1 MPPSEVIDNFA
12 LPPSQQLFLPSHK
25 SVQTRCTAMRFP
37 RLKSPVSMTESLID
51 IDMMDNNSSTP
62 GEADLQSSK
71 TDNIWD
77 NLVVPHTE
85 LINSD
90 NSDLNDQTSSP
101 LTAKNLEI
109 LSNSTHSSTIK
120 HGSVSSKT
128 TTVRS
133 GSVEEVFK
141 QVEDQDR
148 QELPAIDNS
157 TTTTTIANILNNN
170 NPGLFQLLN
179 IRNISLV
186 GDLVGRLIHFDQ
198 REPILQRYQYFDPH
212 PVAGT
217 NGLLSWLTSQEKMAE
232 EIIKSESREFFHWGW
247 NPAIFSR
254 AVRLGVRAPF
264 IVPYEISTEA
274 GTWFKGF
281 NKVNRDT
288 LAWDVLYQTIFPKS
302 GMKQNSYEFRALA
315 NDFYSGKEV
324 QLAEYYAHLTEPD
337 IPSVEKAAASK
348 LFHITAIDMGESRQN
363 LHRNL
368 YGGAE
373 GIESAKL
380 KPIVDLFLIELIQM
394 NEIENALIR
403 VEKDKRMEKS
413 SFTVAKVQGTDVRRS
428 SRYHECLHKLN
439 TLERNKEE
447 PGESAARSVLEDFV
461 QNINIHGLDSI
472 MGSESWSVTHIRT
485 VPTLDE
491 PSEEITVVEA
501 VASGTPNNGGSSFSP
516 RPTSPLLIPDISEPK
531 TETASRKKKK
541 KTKGK
546 NNAKK
551 VLKQESEP
559 ESAVAETKS
568 QTSEIISQATPSI
581 ASDPLNYHFDDATN
595 PLIEDDS
602 DWKIVKPKP
611 SKQKGPQATQQ
622 TRVAHS
628 SKAHKDTS
636 ATAKVPP
643 SCKVGRKKVDVPT
656 KIPTQTTAATSKR
669 GEKFEIESLKDFP
682 EMVSPSKNDTQ
693 QILEATKKKS
703 TIVMVQE
710 VLPQVNS
717 QIPAKGES
725 EILPEEPLLPSSDL
739 DTGAIIEADIYHGQS
754 KVSIQPAAVILSPV
768 PSREQAN
775 LSNEDSAEDVFKLA
789 KIGASPDVEPTR
801 TLIDEIKARTSI
813 NYGAMKEGSIST
825 IGTEPKVEDTT
836 TILSGKSSP
845 RCQTPPARTLSRDAP
860 IYLGNFDDPDQKV
873 EKRFR
878 SYSANATM
886 TAGPF
891 IFDDDEESPDPTV
904 DLERP
909 ASVSEIMITKS
920 IVNSS
925 PRVSN
930 SKIYP
935 RVLPLAASLV
945 SAVGKI
951 RSVHDLCAVDNAPT
965 IATSPLADSAS
976 VNNIV
981 DNASEAAE
989 PFISEACT
997 GNEDAA
1003 LSTETTSIPVC
1014 EPVAITS
1021 STLTI
1026 HGPQPRS
1033 FRPSLMDLD
1042 TLHLSPTETATLG
1055 SQTTAR
1061 QASVAS
1067 CDTSGQKLSEFSN
1080 GWSRQQLSSSAI
1092 INSGPRTHTEPDTA
1106 RIPFDCTYCRG
1117 HHHATIDSPMV
1128 LCHGCGPNGGI
1139 KYCSI
1144 ACLLAESL
1152 AHANVC
1158 QESVDDSETFTISRP
1173 TAHQI
1178 YYTGILAAPLTF
1190 GTTFQKSIYAYRQKV
1205 FAMYCRSGPFPKI
1218 HKAWARQNNT
1228 LPTVPEQDAVEATK
1242 KTGSYFVFKSAL
1254 TSNSNHMNLDSTV
1267 ICTIKFRPNDRMLQ
1281 AVDRCLESCFRLS
1294 HGHDYTVKEFL
1305 YRLIK
1310 DLLSDDESFDCF
1322 PHTEDRLTVFHEF
1335 QNQYDLEFDFDA
1347 DMQSARSDKFDFESE
1362 WSLIEHLLS
1371 RSESEELV

>member
-1 MPPSEVIDNFA
+1 
-12 LPPSQQLFLPSHK
+12 
-25 SVQTRCTAMRFP
+25 
-37 RLKSPVSMTESLID
+37 MTESLIE
-51 IDMMDNNSSTP
+51 IDMMYNNSSTP
-62 GEADLQSSK
+62 EEADLQSSK
-71 TDNIWD
+71 TDNAWD
-77 NLVVPHTE
+77 NLIVPHTE
-85 LINSD
+85 LINS
-90 NSDLNDQTSSP
+90 NTSDLNDQTSSP

-109 LSNSTHSSTIK
+109 LSNSTHSSPIK
-120 HGSVSSKT
+120 HGSILSKT
-128 TTVRS
+128 TTVHS

-157 TTTTTIANILNNN
+157 TTATTIANILNAN

-198 REPILQRYQYFDPH
+198 REPILQRYQYFEPQ

-274 GTWFKGF
+274 GTWFKGY
-281 NKVNRDT
+281 NKTNRDT
-288 LAWDVLYQTIFPKS
+288 LAWEVLYQTIFTQS
-302 GMKQNSYEFRALA
+302 GMKHNSHEFRALA

-324 QLAEYYAHLTEPD
+324 QNAEYYAHLMNPD
-337 IPSVEKAAASK
+337 TPSVEKGSASK

-380 KPIVDLFLIELIQM
+380 KPIVDLFLIELIQI

-403 VEKDKRMEKS
+403 VEKDKRVEKS
-413 SFTVAKVQGTDVRRS
+413 ILTVAKVQGTDVRRS

-447 PGESAARSVLEDFV
+447 PGEAAARSVLEDFV

-472 MGSESWSVTHIRT
+472 MGSETWSITHIRT

-491 PSEEITVVEA
+491 PAEEITVVEA
-501 VASGTPNNGGSSFSP
+501 IAPGTPNNGGSSFSP
-516 RPTSPLLIPDISEPK
+516 RSTSPLLIPDISEPK
-531 TETASRKKKK
+531 TETAPRKKKKK

-551 VLKQESEP
+551 VLKQESDP
-559 ESAVAETKS
+559 ESTVAEARS
-568 QTSEIISQATPSI
+568 QTSEIISKATPSI
-581 ASDPLNYHFDDATN
+581 ASDPLNYHFDDATD
-595 PLIEDDS
+595 PVIEDDS
-602 DWKIVKPKP
+602 NWEIVKPKP
-611 SKQKGPQATQQ
+611 SKPKGPQTTQQ
-622 TRVAHS
+622 TRAAHS
-628 SKAHKDTS
+628 SKAYKDTS
-636 ATAKVPP
+636 VIAKAPP
-643 SCKVGRKKVDVPT
+643 SYNVSRKKTKVPT
-656 KIPTQTTAATSKR
+656 KVPTQTTATTSKS
-669 GEKFEIESLKDFP
+669 GEKFEIKSLNDFP
-682 EMVSPSKNDTQ
+682 EMISPSKIVVQ
-693 QILEATKKKS
+693 QTLEAAKKKS
-703 TIVMVQE
+703 TVVTVQE
-710 VLPQVNS
+710 VLPQAAS
-717 QIPAKGES
+717 ETPAKEES
-725 EILPEEPLLPSSDL
+725 TILPEESLLPSTDL
-739 DTGAIIEADIYHGQS
+739 DIGTSIEAEIYHGQS
-754 KVSIQPAAVILSPV
+754 KVSIQPATAILSPV
-768 PSREQAN
+768 PSTKQAS
-775 LSNEDSAEDVFKLA
+775 LPIEDSAEDVFKFA
-789 KIGASPDVEPTR
+789 KIGASTDAEPTR
-801 TLIDEIKARTSI
+801 SLIDEIKAAISI
-813 NYGAMKEGSIST
+813 NYSVIKDGSTST
-825 IGTEPKVEDTT
+825 MGTESEVEDIT
-836 TILSGKSSP
+836 TILPGKSSP
-845 RCQTPPARTLSRDAP
+845 HCQTPPGLTLSRDAP
-860 IYLGNFDDPDQKV
+860 IYLGNFDDHNQTV

-878 SYSANATM
+878 SSSTNAM
-886 TAGPF
+886 ITAGPLM
-891 IFDDDEESPDPTV
+891 FDDDEENSDPSIFI
-904 DLERP
+904 DRP
-909 ASVSEIMITKS
+909 ASVSEIIITKS
-920 IVNSS
+920 IVDSSIKIFNS
-925 PRVSN
+925 RV
-930 SKIYP
+930 YP
-935 RVLPLAASLV
+935 RILPLAISLG
-945 SAVGKI
+945 SATSKV
-951 RSVHDLCAVDNAPT
+951 RSVHDLCAVNNASSNDAVGNAPT
-965 IATSPLADSAS
+965 IGTSPVSDSAS

-981 DNASEAAE
+981 NNSSEAAE
-989 PFISEACT
+989 AFVSEACT
-997 GNEDAA
+997 GNEDTPP
-1003 LSTETTSIPVC
+1003 SMETAPIPAS

-1042 TLHLSPTETATLG
+1042 SLHLNPTEAAPLG
-1055 SQTTAR
+1055 SQTPAR

-1067 CDTSGQKLSEFSN
+1067 FDAAGQNLSDFSN

-1106 RIPFDCTYCRG
+1106 RIPFDCTCCNG
-1117 HHHATIDSPMV
+1117 HHYATIESPMV
-1128 LCHGCGPNGGI
+1128 LCHGCGPNSGI

-1173 TAHQI
+1173 TAYQI

-1190 GTTFQKSIYAYRQKV
+1190 GTTFKKSIYAYRQKV
-1205 FAMYCRSGPFPKI
+1205 FTMYYRSGPFPQVHI
-1218 HKAWARQNNT
+1218 AWARQNNT
-1228 LPTVPEQDAVEATK
+1228 LPTLPEQDAIEATK

-1254 TSNSNHMNLDSTV
+1254 TSNNNRMNLDSTV

-1294 HGHDYTVKEFL
+1294 HDYDYAVKEFL

-1322 PHTEDRLTVFHEF
+1322 PHTEDRLSVFHEF
-1335 QNQYDLEFDFDA
+1335 QNQYDLEFGFNA

>member
-1 MPPSEVIDNFA
+1 
-12 LPPSQQLFLPSHK
+12 
-25 SVQTRCTAMRFP
+25 
-37 RLKSPVSMTESLID
+37 MTESLID
-51 IDMMDNNSSTP
+51 IDMMSNNPSTP
-62 GEADLQSSK
+62 EEADLQSSK
-71 TDNIWD
+71 TDNVWD

-85 LINSD
+85 LINS
-90 NSDLNDQTSSP
+90 NTSDLKNQASSS

-109 LSNSTHSSTIK
+109 LSNSTHPSPIRL
-120 HGSVSSKT
+120 GSISSKP

-133 GSVEEVFK
+133 GSVEEVVK

-157 TTTTTIANILNNN
+157 TTATTIANILNTN

-179 IRNISLV
+179 IRDISLV

-198 REPILQRYQYFDPH
+198 REPILQRYQYFEPH

-281 NKVNRDT
+281 NKANRDT
-288 LAWDVLYQTIFPKS
+288 LAWDILYQTIFPKS
-302 GMKQNSYEFRALA
+302 GMMPNSYEFRALV

-324 QLAEYYAHLTEPD
+324 QLAEYYAHLTEPNT
-337 IPSVEKAAASK
+337 SSTEKASVSK

-373 GIESAKL
+373 GMEPAKL

-447 PGESAARSVLEDFV
+447 PGEAAARSVLEDFV

-472 MGSESWSVTHIRT
+472 IGSETWSVTHIRT
-485 VPTLDE
+485 VQTLDE
-491 PSEEITVVEA
+491 PAEEITVIEA
-501 VASGTPNNGGSSFSP
+501 IDSGTPNNGRDSFSP
-516 RPTSPLLIPDISEPK
+516 RSTSPLLIPDMSEQK
-531 TETASRKKKK
+531 KETAPRNKKKKK

-551 VLKQESEP
+551 VMKQESDP
-559 ESAVAETKS
+559 ESAVAETRS
-568 QTSEIISQATPSI
+568 QTSEIISKASPSI
-581 ASDPLNYHFDDATN
+581 ASDPLNYHFDDAKN
-595 PLIEDDS
+595 PVLEDDS
-602 DWKIVKPKP
+602 NWEIVKPKP
-611 SKQKGPQATQQ
+611 SKPKGPQATQQ
-622 TRVAHS
+622 TRAAHS
-628 SKAHKDTS
+628 SKAYKDTS
-636 ATAKVPP
+636 ITAKVPIG
-643 SCKVGRKKVDVPT
+643 CKVGRKKIEVPT
-656 KIPTQTTAATSKR
+656 KIPNQTTAATSKR

-682 EMVSPSKNDTQ
+682 QMISPSKNDIQ
-693 QILEATKKKS
+693 QTFEATKKKS
-703 TIVMVQE
+703 TVVMVQE
-710 VLPQVNS
+710 VLPQVDS
-717 QIPAKGES
+717 EISAKGES
-725 EILPEEPLLPSSDL
+725 EVLPEEPLLPSPDL
-739 DTGAIIEADIYHGQS
+739 DTGAIIEADINYGQS
-754 KVSIQPAAVILSPV
+754 KVSIQPETVILSPV
-768 PSREQAN
+768 SSREEAS
-775 LSNEDSAEDVFKLA
+775 LPIEDSAGDVSEFA
-789 KIGASPDVEPTR
+789 KTGASPDFEPTR
-801 TLIDEIKARTSI
+801 TLIDEIKARISI
-813 NYGAMKEGSIST
+813 NHGVMKESSIST
-825 IGTEPKVEDTT
+825 MAAEPKLDIVT
-836 TILSGKSSP
+836 TIFSGKSSP
-845 RCQTPPARTLSRDAP
+845 LCQTPPRRTLSRDAP
-860 IYLGNFDDPDQKV
+860 IYLGSFDDPNQNV

-878 SYSANATM
+878 SCSTNATM
-886 TAGPF
+886 TAGPSDY
-891 IFDDDEESPDPTV
+891 DDGEESSDPTV
-904 DLERP
+904 FLERP
-909 ASVSEIMITKS
+909 ASISEIMITKS
-920 IVNSS
+920 RVDSS
-925 PRVSN
+925 PKVSD
-930 SKIYP
+930 SKVYP
-935 RVLPLAASLV
+935 QMVPLTVSLV
-945 SAVGKI
+945 SAVGKL
-951 RSVHDLCAVDNAPT
+951 RSDHDLCAVDNASSNDALDSAFI
-965 IATSPLADSAS
+965 IATSPVSDSTPVNS
-976 VNNIV
+976 IVNN
-981 DNASEAAE
+981 APQAAE
-989 PFISEACT
+989 PFLSDACT
-997 GNEDAA
+997 GNDDTPP
-1003 LSTETTSIPVC
+1003 STEIAPMPVC

-1021 STLTI
+1021 SALTI

-1042 TLHLSPTETATLG
+1042 SLHLSRIEADTQG
-1055 SQTTAR
+1055 SQTPAR

-1067 CDTSGQKLSEFSN
+1067 CDAVGKNLSDFSN
-1080 GWSRQQLSSSAI
+1080 CWSRQQISSSGI

-1106 RIPFDCTYCRG
+1106 RIPFDCTYCNG
-1117 HHHATIDSPMV
+1117 HYYATIDSPMV
-1128 LCHGCGPNGGI
+1128 LCHGCGPNSGI

-1152 AHANVC
+1152 AHANIC
-1158 QESVDDSETFTISRP
+1158 QESADDSETFTISRP
-1173 TAHQI
+1173 TAYQI
-1178 YYTGILAAPLTF
+1178 YYTGILAAPLTL
-1190 GTTFQKSIYAYRQKV
+1190 GTKFKKSIYACRQKV
-1205 FAMYCRSGPFPKI
+1205 FAMHCRSGPFPQVHI
-1218 HKAWARQNNT
+1218 ARARQNNT
-1228 LPTVPEQDAVEATK
+1228 LPTLPEQDAIEATK

-1254 TSNSNHMNLDSTV
+1254 TSNNNRMNLDSTV
-1267 ICTIKFRPNDRMLQ
+1267 ICTIKFRPNDPMLQ

-1294 HGHDYTVKEFL
+1294 HDHDFAVKEFL

-1335 QNQYDLEFDFDA
+1335 QNQYDLEFGFNA
-1347 DMQSARSDKFDFESE
+1347 DMQSARSDKFNFESE

-1371 RSESEELV
+1371 RSKSEELV